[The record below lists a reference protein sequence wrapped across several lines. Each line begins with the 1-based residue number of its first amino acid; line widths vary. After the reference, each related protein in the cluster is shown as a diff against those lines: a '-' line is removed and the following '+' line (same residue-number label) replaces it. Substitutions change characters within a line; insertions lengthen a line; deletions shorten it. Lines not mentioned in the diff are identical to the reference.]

1 MVVNNIFGK
10 LMDRC
15 AENRLGDV
23 KGFLNE
29 SEQRID
35 TVVNNDYDFNHD
47 TGELVYSIGEGSF
60 TYEFAKDMDTKELRE
75 LVVSAA
81 EKVSDKYDPDNFMVE
96 AGDIKYSIEGLVED
110 KDSVSTPFGRKYM
123 LGKERVEGFMVYS
136 AFESYVDD
144 LEFFPDR
151 F

>member
-1 MVVNNIFGK
+1 MVADNIFGK
-10 LMDRC
+10 LMDKC
-15 AENRLGDV
+15 AENRLEDV

-35 TVVNNDYDFNHD
+35 TVVNNDYVFNRN
-47 TGELVYSIGEGSF
+47 TGELVYSIGENSF
-60 TYEFAKDMDTKELRE
+60 TYQFAKDMDRKELRE

-81 EKVSDKYDPDNFMVE
+81 EEVSEKYKPEKFMVE

-110 KDSVSTPFGRKYM
+110 KDGVSTPFGRKYM
-123 LGKERVEGFMVYS
+123 VGKEKVEGFMVFS
-136 AFESYVDD
+136 AVESYVDD